1 MRQRPVGPGIG
12 GLYYSPLL
20 QDAHS
25 SNRTTRAIRRLPPSG
40 DQIPASAHAAWVAFV
55 GAALRFGNRL
65 VQARQEQA
73 RAHIERTTAILST
86 ASRPTGRDGIG
97 ARYY

>member
-25 SNRTTRAIRRLPPSG
+25 SNRTTRAIRRLPQSG
-40 DQIPASAHAAWVAFV
+40 DPMPAFANAAWLAFV
-55 GAALRFGNRL
+55 AAARRFGDRL
-65 VQARQEQA
+65 VHVRQEQA
-73 RAHIERTTAILST
+73 RAQIERTTAILGSAT
-86 ASRPTGRDGIG
+86 SRPGRDGAG
-97 ARYY
+97 VRYY